1 MEARHNH
8 YMDNSYHPDC
18 PRCKLNEA
26 APELLAVCSRAYF
39 LLETNNIKDEYF
51 EILRIGLGDLLP
63 SQVVDQKQIEAII
76 AKCEK
81 GSE

>member
-8 YMDNSYHPDC
+8 YMDNSYYPDC

-26 APELLAVCSRAYF
+26 APETKEQRDE
-39 LLETNNIKDEYF
+39 LLEAAQFALDAFGQSYSQESEAKAR
-51 EILRIGLGDLLP
+51 LR
-63 SQVVDQKQIEAII
+63 AII

-81 GSE
+81 G